1 MILKHLVIISK
12 FIRSSFFFFFYF
24 QNIFNAM
31 TKNKY
36 VMLLTLNIDKI
47 GKNIMYMMNLSLKQ
61 NRSNGLDKNIR
72 LRRTYCDENKINI
85 RYRRKTKTKE
95 GRREEKKGE
104 KDPEYDGKTLFTR
117 NTQKSFDIKIMK

>member
-1 MILKHLVIISK
+1 
-12 FIRSSFFFFFYF
+12 
-24 QNIFNAM
+24 M

-36 VMLLTLNIDKI
+36 VTLLTLNIDKI

-85 RYRRKTKTKE
+85 RYRRKTKSKE

-104 KDPEYDGKTLFTR
+104 KDPEYDRKTLFTCITKR
-117 NTQKSFDIKIMK
+117 F

>member
-1 MILKHLVIISK
+1 
-12 FIRSSFFFFFYF
+12 
-24 QNIFNAM
+24 M

-72 LRRTYCDENKINI
+72 LRRTHCDENKIKKHKI
-85 RYRRKTKTKE
+85 S
-95 GRREEKKGE
+95 EEDKKQ
-104 KDPEYDGKTLFTR
+104 GK
-117 NTQKSFDIKIMK
+117 